1 MKNEIGCFGRT
12 LLMLAYL
19 GFLIGYAIS
28 DLNYIVGIIG
38 ALCGILL
45 TLGINRVIYP
55 QKSKINEKVLVAICK
70 FSMLVMKADD
80 CITTS
85 ELYVFRDYMLENFG
99 SNVTGEAIEIMKDLQ
114 YQKISSS
121 KAASVINARL
131 NYSEKMQIL
140 QFLFKLAAA
149 NGEMPQ
155 AEQKILNQIAEE
167 MQILQ
172 TDFIHL
178 KNAYNYM
185 YNRRYSQQDNS
196 NQNNYSVRKTDP
208 MESDYAILGVKNTD
222 SNEEIK
228 AAYRRLALANHPDK
242 VQHLGE
248 VAHLEA
254 EKRFSKIN
262 ESYNK
267 IKKIRKL

>member
-1 MKNEIGCFGRT
+1 MNNKLGCLLRFVFVFAVLGYSIGMGMFEG
-12 LLMLAYL
+12 
-19 GFLIGYAIS
+19 
-28 DLNYIVGIIG
+28 NVIVGIIG
-38 ALCGILL
+38 TIFGILL
-45 TLGINRVIYP
+45 AVGIDRIIYP
-55 QKSKINEKVLVAICK
+55 KKLKINANVLEATCK
-70 FSMLVMKADD
+70 LSMLVMKADEY
-80 CITTS
+80 ISTS
-85 ELYVFRDYMLENFG
+85 ELYVFRDYMIENFG
-99 SNVTGEAIEIMKDLQ
+99 SEVTADAIEIIKDLQ

-121 KAASVINARL
+121 KATSVINKRL

-140 QFLFKLAAA
+140 QFLFQLAVAD
-149 NGEMPQ
+149 GEMQ
-155 AEQKILNQIAEE
+155 QEEQTILSQIADE

-172 TDFIHL
+172 TDFTYL

-185 YNRRYSQQDNS
+185 YNRQYSQQNNS
-196 NQNNYSVRKTDP
+196 NQYSSSVRTTDP
-208 MESDYAILGVKNTD
+208 MESDYAILGVKSTD

-248 VAHLEA
+248 TAHAEA

-267 IKKIRKL
+267 IKKWRKL